1 MFNFHSAACERSPR
15 VPVVYGPIAAN
26 QPQLA
31 PSKLLLPSRRRFLQ
45 EAGLGFGSLALASML
60 HAETKSESI
69 AADPLALRSPDFPG
83 RVKSIIWLFMTGG
96 PSQVDTWDY
105 KPELQ
110 KRDGQDLAGADPK
123 TGFFTT
129 SGKCL
134 KSPFEWKQHGESG
147 SWVSDLFPHLS
158 KHVDKMCFLHS
169 MHLRQN
175 NHAPASI
182 EFMCG
187 TNRPGLPALGA
198 WMTYGLGSQNQSL
211 PSYVVLH
218 DTRPRGDDQIWSA
231 GFLPKTYQALA
242 LDARRKETI
251 DNLSRDARHTDAQQR
266 SQLDLIR
273 QLNHEHS
280 QSRPTQADLAA
291 RINSYE
297 LAYRMQMAAPEAMD
311 LSKESQATHQMYG
324 MDQPECTTFARQC
337 LLARRLVE
345 RGVRFV
351 QIFAG
356 KGVGGDGSVNDVPWD
371 CHTDLQTNH
380 RSCGLHTDQPAAA
393 LLADLESR
401 GMLDST
407 LVIWGGEFGRTSDS
421 QGAKGR
427 DHNPNGFTIWMAG
440 AGVKGGLHYGAT
452 DPFGYKAVEKKVHVN
467 DLHATLLH
475 LLGLEHTKLTYRFN
489 GRDFRLTDV
498 GGELLTDILA

>member
-1 MFNFHSAACERSPR
+1 MFGYYTPGDLS
-15 VPVVYGPIAAN
+15 
-26 QPQLA
+26 
-31 PSKLLLPSRRRFLQ
+31 LPARRRFLQ
-45 EAGLGFGSLALASML
+45 DAGMGFGSLALASLL
-60 HAETKSESI
+60 HSETASASTTPSN
-69 AADPLALRSPDFPG
+69 DPLALRPPHFPG
-83 RVKSIIWLFMTGG
+83 KVKSIIWLFMTGA

-110 KRDGQDLAGADPK
+110 ARHGQDLAGSDPK

-134 KSPFEWKQHGESG
+134 KSPFKWAQHGESG
-147 SWVSDLFPHLS
+147 SWVPEIFPHLS
-158 KHVDKMCFLHS
+158 RHVDKMCFLHS
-169 MHLRQN
+169 MYLRQN
-175 NHAPASI
+175 NHAPASL
-182 EFMCG
+182 ELMCG
-187 TNRPGLPALGA
+187 TNRPGLPSLGA
-198 WMTYGLGSQNQSL
+198 WMTYGLGSQNQNL
-211 PSYVVLH
+211 PSCVVLH

-231 GFLPKTYQALA
+231 GFLPKTYQAMA
-242 LDARRKETI
+242 LDARRKESI
-251 DNLSRDARHTDAQQR
+251 ENLGRDARHSDSQQR
-266 SQLDLIR
+266 AQLDLLR
-273 QLNHEHS
+273 ELNQAHAVT
-280 QSRPTQADLAA
+280 RPTQADLAA
-291 RINSYE
+291 RINSFE
-297 LAYRMQMAAPEAMD
+297 LAYRMQMAAPEALD
-311 LSKESQATHQMYG
+311 LGSEPESIHQLYG
-324 MDQPECTTFARQC
+324 MNQPECATFSRQC

-371 CHTDLQTNH
+371 CHSDVETNH
-380 RSCGLHTDQPAAA
+380 RSCGMHTDQPAAA
-393 LLADLESR
+393 LLQDLEAR
-401 GMLDST
+401 GLLEST

-421 QGAKGR
+421 QGDRGR

-475 LLGLEHTKLTYRFN
+475 LLGLEHTLLTYRFN

-498 GGELLTDILA
+498 GGEVLTEILT

>member
-1 MFNFHSAACERSPR
+1 MFHDSSSND
-15 VPVVYGPIAAN
+15 IA
-26 QPQLA
+26 
-31 PSKLLLPSRRRFLQ
+31 LPPRRRFLQ
-45 EAGLGFGSLALASML
+45 QAGLGFGSLALASLL
-60 HAETKSESI
+60 HQETN
-69 AADPLALRSPDFPG
+69 AAPSLGGDPLALRSPHFPAQ
-83 RVKSIIWLFMTGG
+83 VKSIIWMFMTGG

-110 KRDGQDLAGADPK
+110 KRDGQDLAGSDPK

-134 KSPFEWKQHGESG
+134 KSPIEWKQHGQSG
-147 SWVSDLFPHLS
+147 SWVSGIFPHLS
-158 KHVDKMCFLHS
+158 QHVDKMCFLHS
-169 MHLRQN
+169 MHLKQN

-182 EFMCG
+182 ELMCG

-198 WMTYGLGSQNQSL
+198 WMTYGLGSMNQDL

-231 GFLPKTYQALA
+231 GFLPKTYQALS
-242 LDARRKETI
+242 LDARRKEAV
-251 DNLSRDARHTDAQQR
+251 DNLARDAKHSDAQQR
-266 SQLDLIR
+266 AQLDLIR
-273 QLNHEHS
+273 QLNQQHAAA
-280 QSRPTQADLAA
+280 RPTQADLAA

-297 LAYRMQMAAPEAMD
+297 LAYRMQMSAPEALD
-311 LSKESQATHQMYG
+311 LTKESEATHKMYG
-324 MDQPECTTFARQC
+324 MDQPECATFARQC
-337 LLARRLVE
+337 LLSRRLVE

-356 KGVGGDGSVNDVPWD
+356 KGTGADGSVNDVPWD
-371 CHTDLQTNH
+371 CHSDLETNH
-380 RSCGLHTDQPAAA
+380 RSNGLHTDQPAAA
-393 LLADLESR
+393 LLADLDAR
-401 GMLDST
+401 GLLEST

-421 QGAKGR
+421 QGSKGR

-440 AGVKGGLHYGAT
+440 AGVKGGFHYGAT
-452 DPFGYKAVEKKVHVN
+452 DEFGYKAVTNKVHVN

-489 GRDFRLTDV
+489 GRDYRLTDV
-498 GGELLTDILA
+498 AGNVITDVLA

>member
-1 MFNFHSAACERSPR
+1 MFNFYSPAE
-15 VPVVYGPIAAN
+15 IA
-26 QPQLA
+26 
-31 PSKLLLPSRRRFLQ
+31 LPSRRRFLQ
-45 EAGLGFGSLALASML
+45 EAGMGFGSLALAGLLNADSP
-60 HAETKSESI
+60 AATNS
-69 AADPLALRSPDFPG
+69 ADPLALKSPDFG
-83 RVKSIIWLFMTGG
+83 GKVKSIIWLFMTGA

-110 KRDGQDLAGADPK
+110 KRDGQELAGADPK

-134 KSPFEWKQHGESG
+134 KSPFKWEQHGESG
-147 SWVSDLFPHLS
+147 TWVSDLFPHLS

-169 MHLRQN
+169 MYLRQN
-175 NHAPASI
+175 NHAPAAI
-182 EFMCG
+182 ELMCG

-198 WMTYGLGSQNQSL
+198 WMTYGLGSQNQNL

-242 LDARRKETI
+242 LDARRKEAI
-251 DNLSRDARHTDAQQR
+251 DNLARDAKHTDQQQR
-266 SQLDLIR
+266 SQLELIR
-273 QLNHEHS
+273 KLNEEHAAG
-280 QSRPTQADLAA
+280 RPTQADLAA

-297 LAYRMQMAAPEAMD
+297 LAYRMQMSAPEALD
-311 LSKESQATHQMYG
+311 LSRETEATHKLYG
-324 MDQPECTTFARQC
+324 LDRPECATFARQC
-337 LLARRLVE
+337 LLSRRLVE

-371 CHTDLQTNH
+371 CHSNVEINH
-380 RSCGLHTDQPAAA
+380 RSCGLHVDQPAAA
-393 LLADLESR
+393 LLGDLQAR
-401 GMLDST
+401 GLLEST

-440 AGVKGGLHYGAT
+440 AGVKEGLHYGAT

-475 LLGLEHTKLTYRFN
+475 LLGLDHTKLTYRFN

-498 GGELLTDILA
+498 GGELLKEILA

>member
-1 MFNFHSAACERSPR
+1 MPNNFPSR
-15 VPVVYGPIAAN
+15 
-26 QPQLA
+26 LA
-31 PSKLLLPSRRRFLQ
+31 LPGRRRFLA
-45 EAGLGFGSLALASML
+45 EAGLGFGTLALSNL
-60 HAETKSESI
+60 LGEE
-69 AADPLALRSPDFPG
+69 AAAAAAAPLAPKSPHYPG
-83 RVKSIIWLFMTGG
+83 KVKSIIWLFMTGG

-110 KRDGQDLAGADPK
+110 KRDGQPLAGADPK

-134 KSPFEWKQHGESG
+134 ASPFKWAQHGKSG
-147 SWVSDLFPHLS
+147 TWVPEIFPYLS
-158 KHVDKMCFLHS
+158 RHVDKMCFLHS

-182 EFMCG
+182 ELMCG

-198 WMTYGLGSQNQSL
+198 WETYGLGALNSNL
-211 PSYVVLH
+211 PAYVVMH

-231 GFLPKTYQALA
+231 GFLPKTFQAMA
-242 LDARRKETI
+242 LDSRRKEAI
-251 DNLSRDARHTDAQQR
+251 DNLARGAAHSDPQQR
-266 SQLDLIR
+266 AQLDLIR
-273 QLNHEHS
+273 ELNREHAS
-280 QSRPTQADLAA
+280 TRQTQADLAA
-291 RINSYE
+291 RIDSYE
-297 LAYRMQMAAPEAMD
+297 LAYRMQMAAPEALD
-311 LSKESQATHQMYG
+311 LSRESAMTQAMYG
-324 MDQPECTTFARQC
+324 LERPECATFARQC

-356 KGVGGDGSVNDVPWD
+356 KGVAGDGSVGDVPWD
-371 CHTDLQTNH
+371 CHSDLQSNH

-475 LLGLEHTKLTYRFN
+475 MMGIDHLKLTHRFN

-498 GGELLTDILA
+498 GGEVLSEVLA

>member
-1 MFNFHSAACERSPR
+1 MFHDSSSNDIALPPR
-15 VPVVYGPIAAN
+15 R
-26 QPQLA
+26 Q
-31 PSKLLLPSRRRFLQ
+31 FLQ
-45 EAGLGFGSLALASML
+45 QAGLGFGSLALASLL
-60 HAETKSESI
+60 HQETN
-69 AADPLALRSPDFPG
+69 AAPSLGGDPLALRSPHFPAQ
-83 RVKSIIWLFMTGG
+83 VKSIIWMFMTGG

-110 KRDGQDLAGADPK
+110 KRDGQDLAGSDPK

-134 KSPFEWKQHGESG
+134 KSPFEWKQHGQSG
-147 SWVSDLFPHLS
+147 SWVSGIFPHLS
-158 KHVDKMCFLHS
+158 QHVDKMCFLHS
-169 MHLRQN
+169 MHLKQN

-182 EFMCG
+182 ELMCG

-198 WMTYGLGSQNQSL
+198 WMTYGLGSMNQDL

-231 GFLPKTYQALA
+231 GFLPKTYQALS
-242 LDARRKETI
+242 LDARRKEAV
-251 DNLSRDARHTDAQQR
+251 DNLARDAKHSDAQQR

-273 QLNHEHS
+273 QLNQQHAAA
-280 QSRPTQADLAA
+280 RPTQADLAA

-297 LAYRMQMAAPEAMD
+297 LAYRMQMSAPEALD
-311 LSKESQATHQMYG
+311 LTKESEATHKMYG
-324 MDQPECTTFARQC
+324 MDQPECATFARQC
-337 LLARRLVE
+337 LLSRRLVE

-356 KGVGGDGSVNDVPWD
+356 KGTGADGSVNDVPWD
-371 CHTDLQTNH
+371 CHSDLETNH
-380 RSCGLHTDQPAAA
+380 RSNGLHTDQPAAA
-393 LLADLESR
+393 LLADLDAR
-401 GMLDST
+401 GLLEST

-421 QGAKGR
+421 QGSKGR

-440 AGVKGGLHYGAT
+440 AGVKGGFHYGAT
-452 DPFGYKAVEKKVHVN
+452 DEFGYKAVTNKVHVN

-489 GRDFRLTDV
+489 GRDYRLTDV
-498 GGELLTDILA
+498 AGNVITDVLA

>member
-1 MFNFHSAACERSPR
+1 MSINHIPGMEREMTNPIGAAE
-15 VPVVYGPIAAN
+15 A
-26 QPQLA
+26 
-31 PSKLLLPSRRRFLQ
+31 LPPRRRFLR

-60 HAETKSESI
+60 GEEARASLP
-69 AADPLALRSPDFPG
+69 AAAPLAPRAPHFPG
-83 RVKSIIWLFMTGG
+83 KVKSIIWLFMTGG

-110 KRDGQDLAGADPK
+110 KRDGQPLAGADPK

-134 KSPFEWKQHGESG
+134 ASPFKWARHGASG
-147 SWVSDLFPHLS
+147 TWVPEIFPNLAR
-158 KHVDKMCFLHS
+158 HVDKMCFLHS

-182 EFMCG
+182 ELMCG

-198 WMTYGLGSQNQSL
+198 WETYGLGAMNSNL
-211 PSYVVLH
+211 PAYVVMH

-231 GFLPKTYQALA
+231 GFLPKTFQAMA
-242 LDARRKETI
+242 LDARRKEAI
-251 DNLSRDARHTDAQQR
+251 DNLARAGGRTDPQQR
-266 SQLDLIR
+266 NQLDLIR
-273 QLNHEHS
+273 DLNRDHAAA
-280 QSRPTQADLAA
+280 RPTQPDLAA
-291 RINSYE
+291 RIDSYE
-297 LAYRMQMAAPEAMD
+297 LAYRMQMAAPEALD
-311 LSKESQATHQMYG
+311 IGSESSLTRAMYG
-324 MDQPECTTFARQC
+324 IERPECATFARQC

-371 CHTDLQTNH
+371 CHSDLQTNH
-380 RSCGLHTDQPAAA
+380 RSCALHTDQPAAA
-393 LLADLESR
+393 LLADLASR

-440 AGVKGGLHYGAT
+440 AGVKGGHHHGAT
-452 DPFGYKAVEKKVHVN
+452 DPFGYKAVEDKVHVN

-475 LLGLEHTKLTYRFN
+475 LMGIDHLKLTHRFN

-498 GGELLTDILA
+498 GGEVLRGILA

>member
-1 MFNFHSAACERSPR
+1 MFHDNPTND
-15 VPVVYGPIAAN
+15 IA
-26 QPQLA
+26 
-31 PSKLLLPSRRRFLQ
+31 LPSRRRFLQ
-45 EAGLGFGSLALASML
+45 QAGLGFGSLALASLL
-60 HAETKSESI
+60 HQETN
-69 AADPLALRSPDFPG
+69 AAPSVGGDPLALRSPHFPAQ
-83 RVKSIIWLFMTGG
+83 VKSIIWMFMTGG

-110 KRDGQDLAGADPK
+110 KRDGQDLAGSDPK

-134 KSPFEWKQHGESG
+134 KSPFEWKQHGQSG
-147 SWVSDLFPHLS
+147 SWVSGIFPHLS
-158 KHVDKMCFLHS
+158 QHVDKMCFLHS
-169 MHLRQN
+169 MHLKQN

-182 EFMCG
+182 ELMCG

-198 WMTYGLGSQNQSL
+198 WMTYGLGSMNQDL

-231 GFLPKTYQALA
+231 GFLPKTYQALS
-242 LDARRKETI
+242 LDARRKEAV
-251 DNLSRDARHTDAQQR
+251 DNLARDAKHSDAQQR
-266 SQLDLIR
+266 AQLDLIR
-273 QLNHEHS
+273 QLNQQHAAA
-280 QSRPTQADLAA
+280 RPTQADLAA

-297 LAYRMQMAAPEAMD
+297 LAYRMQMSAPEALD
-311 LSKESQATHQMYG
+311 LTKESEATHKMYG
-324 MDQPECTTFARQC
+324 MDQPECATFARQC
-337 LLARRLVE
+337 LLSRRLVE

-356 KGVGGDGSVNDVPWD
+356 KGTGADGSVNDVPWD
-371 CHTDLQTNH
+371 CHSDLETNH
-380 RSCGLHTDQPAAA
+380 RSNGLHTDQPAAA
-393 LLADLESR
+393 LLADLDAR
-401 GMLDST
+401 GLLEST

-421 QGAKGR
+421 QGSKGR

-440 AGVKGGLHYGAT
+440 AGVKGGFHYGAT
-452 DPFGYKAVEKKVHVN
+452 DEFGYKAVTNKVHVN

-489 GRDFRLTDV
+489 GRDYRLTDV
-498 GGELLTDILA
+498 AGNVITDVLA

>member
-1 MFNFHSAACERSPR
+1 MILCPMNLPKTNM
-15 VPVVYGPIAAN
+15 I
-26 QPQLA
+26 QL
-31 PSKLLLPSRRRFLQ
+31 PTRRRFLQ
-45 EAGLGFGSLALASML
+45 DSGLGFGSLALASL
-60 HAETKSESI
+60 LNQETS
-69 AADPLALRSPDFPG
+69 ANPLAQKQPHF
-83 RVKSIIWLFMTGG
+83 VAKAKSVIWLFMTGG

-134 KSPFEWKQHGESG
+134 KSPFEWRQHGESAT
-147 SWVSDLFPHLS
+147 WVPDIFPHLS
-158 KHVDKMCFLHS
+158 QHVDEMTFIHS
-169 MHLRQN
+169 MYLRQN
-175 NHAPASI
+175 NHAPAAI
-182 EFMCG
+182 ELMCG
-187 TNRPGLPALGA
+187 TNRPGLPAMGA
-198 WMTYGLGSQNQSL
+198 WMTYGLGAENQDL
-211 PSYVVLH
+211 PAYVVLH

-231 GFLPKTYQALA
+231 GFLPKTYQALT
-242 LDARRKETI
+242 LDARRKEAI
-251 DNLSRDARHTDAQQR
+251 DNLARDGKHSDAQQR
-266 SQLDLIR
+266 AQLELIR
-273 QLNHEHS
+273 TLNQEHAAT
-280 QSRPTQADLAA
+280 RATQADLAA

-297 LAYRMQMAAPEAMD
+297 LAYRMQMAAPEALD
-311 LSKESQATHQMYG
+311 IAKESEVTHKQYG
-324 MDQPECTTFARQC
+324 LDKPECATFARQC
-337 LLARRLVE
+337 LIARRLVE

-371 CHTDLQTNH
+371 CHSDLQTNH
-380 RSCGLHTDQPAAA
+380 RSNGLHTDQPAAA
-393 LLADLESR
+393 LLADLKTR
-401 GMLDST
+401 GLLEDT

-440 AGVKGGLHYGAT
+440 GGVKRGLHYGST

-475 LLGLEHTKLTYRFN
+475 LMGLNHENLTYRFN

-498 GGELLTDILA
+498 AGSVINDILA

>member
-1 MFNFHSAACERSPR
+1 MFNFYSPSE
-15 VPVVYGPIAAN
+15 I
-26 QPQLA
+26 
-31 PSKLLLPSRRRFLQ
+31 SLPGRRRFLQ
-45 EAGLGFGSLALASML
+45 EAGLGFGSVALASML
-60 HAETKSESI
+60 HRDSQAEVSSS
-69 AADPLALRSPDFPG
+69 DPLALRAPHFG
-83 RVKSIIWLFMTGG
+83 GKVKSVVWLFMTGA

-105 KPELQ
+105 KPDLQ

-134 KSPFEWKQHGESG
+134 KSPFNWAQYGESG

-182 EFMCG
+182 ELMCG

-198 WMTYGLGSQNQSL
+198 WMTYGLGSQNQNL

-242 LDARRKETI
+242 LDARRKEAI
-251 DNLSRDARHTDAQQR
+251 DNLARDVKHNDAQQR
-266 SQLDLIR
+266 AQLDLIR
-273 QLNHEHS
+273 QLNVEHAAT
-280 QSRPTQADLAA
+280 RPTQADLAA

-297 LAYRMQMAAPEAMD
+297 LAYRMQMAAPEALD
-311 LSKESQATHQMYG
+311 LAQEPESIHKLYG
-324 MDQPECTTFARQC
+324 MNQPECATFARQC

-371 CHTDLQTNH
+371 CHSDVQINH

-393 LLADLESR
+393 LLADLDSR
-401 GMLDST
+401 GLLDST

-421 QGAKGR
+421 QGSKGR

-475 LLGLEHTKLTYRFN
+475 LMGLEHTKLTYRFN

-498 GGELLTDILA
+498 GGELLTEILA

>member
-1 MFNFHSAACERSPR
+1 MFGFQSFSD
-15 VPVVYGPIAAN
+15 
-26 QPQLA
+26 LM
-31 PSKLLLPSRRRFLQ
+31 LPTRRRFLQ

-60 HAETKSESI
+60 HGESK
-69 AADPLALRSPDFPG
+69 ADTASRDPLALREPDFPTK
-83 RVKSIIWLFMTGG
+83 VKSIIWLFMTGA

-147 SWVSDLFPHLS
+147 TWVSDLFPHLS
-158 KHVDKMCFLHS
+158 NHVDKMCFLHS

-182 EFMCG
+182 ELMCG

-231 GFLPKTYQALA
+231 GFLPKTFQALA
-242 LDARRKETI
+242 LDARRKEAI
-251 DNLSRDARHTDAQQR
+251 DNLSRDAGHTDVQQR
-266 SQLDLIR
+266 AQLDLIR
-273 QLNHEHS
+273 QLNQEHS
-280 QSRPTQADLAA
+280 KTRPTQADLAA

-297 LAYRMQMAAPEAMD
+297 LAYRMQMAAPETLD
-311 LSKESQATHQMYG
+311 LAAESQETHKLYG
-324 MDQPECTTFARQC
+324 MDNPECATFARQC
-337 LLARRLVE
+337 LLSRRLVE

-371 CHTDLQTNH
+371 CHSDVQSNH

-393 LLADLESR
+393 LLADLEAR

-475 LLGLEHTKLTYRFN
+475 LMGLEHTKLTYRFN
-489 GRDFRLTDV
+489 GRDYRLTDV
-498 GGELLTDILA
+498 GGNVLTEILA

>member
-1 MFNFHSAACERSPR
+1 MLEHA
-15 VPVVYGPIAAN
+15 
-26 QPQLA
+26 
-31 PSKLLLPSRRRFLQ
+31 LPSRRRFLQ
-45 EAGLGFGSLALASML
+45 QAGLGFGSLALADLL
-60 HAETKSESI
+60 HRDSY
-69 AADPLALRSPDFPG
+69 AAPAANPLAELAPHFPPK
-83 RVKSIIWLFMTGG
+83 VKSIIWLFMTGA

-110 KRDGQDLAGADPK
+110 RRDGQTLAGADPK

-134 KSPFEWKQHGESG
+134 KSPFGWKQYGQSG
-147 SWVSDLFPHLS
+147 TWVPDIFPHLS
-158 KHVDKMCFLHS
+158 RHVDKMCFLHS
-169 MHLRQN
+169 MYLRQN

-182 EFMCG
+182 ELMCG

-198 WMTYGLGSQNQSL
+198 WMTYGLGSLNQDL
-211 PSYVVLH
+211 PSYVVMH

-242 LDARRKETI
+242 LDARRKEAI
-251 DNLSRDARHTDAQQR
+251 DNLARDGKHSDAQQR
-266 SQLDLIR
+266 AQLELLR
-273 QLNHEHS
+273 QLNEQHAAT
-280 QSRPTQADLAA
+280 RPTQADLAA

-297 LAYRMQMAAPEAMD
+297 LAYRMQMAAPEALD
-311 LSKESQATHQMYG
+311 LSKESAATHKLYG
-324 MDQPECTTFARQC
+324 LDQPECATFARQC

-371 CHTDLQTNH
+371 CHTDVESNH
-380 RSCGLHTDQPAAA
+380 RSCGLHTDRPAAA
-393 LLADLESR
+393 LLGDLESR
-401 GMLDST
+401 GLLETT

-427 DHNPNGFTIWMAG
+427 DHNPNGFTIWLAG

-452 DPFGYKAVEKKVHVN
+452 DEFGYKAVANKVHVN

-475 LLGLEHTKLTYRFN
+475 LLGLHHERLTYRFN

-498 GGELLTDILA
+498 AGEVLKGILA

>member
-1 MFNFHSAACERSPR
+1 MFGYYTPGELS
-15 VPVVYGPIAAN
+15 
-26 QPQLA
+26 
-31 PSKLLLPSRRRFLQ
+31 LPARRRFLQ
-45 EAGLGFGSLALASML
+45 DAGMGFGSLALASLL
-60 HAETKSESI
+60 HSETASASTTPSN
-69 AADPLALRSPDFPG
+69 DPLALRPPHFPG
-83 RVKSIIWLFMTGG
+83 KVKSIIWLFMTGA

-110 KRDGQDLAGADPK
+110 TRHGQDLAGSDPK

-134 KSPFEWKQHGESG
+134 KSPFKWAQHGESG
-147 SWVSDLFPHLS
+147 SWVPEIFPHLS
-158 KHVDKMCFLHS
+158 RHVDKMCFLHS
-169 MHLRQN
+169 MYLRQN
-175 NHAPASI
+175 NHAPASL
-182 EFMCG
+182 ELMCG
-187 TNRPGLPALGA
+187 TNRPGLPSLGA
-198 WMTYGLGSQNQSL
+198 WMTYGLGSQNQNL
-211 PSYVVLH
+211 PSCVVLH

-231 GFLPKTYQALA
+231 GFLPKTYQAMA
-242 LDARRKETI
+242 LDARRKESI
-251 DNLSRDARHTDAQQR
+251 ENLGRDTRHSDSQQR
-266 SQLDLIR
+266 AQLDLLR
-273 QLNHEHS
+273 ELNQAHAVT
-280 QSRPTQADLAA
+280 RPTQADLAA
-291 RINSYE
+291 RINSFE
-297 LAYRMQMAAPEAMD
+297 LAYRMQMAAPEALD
-311 LSKESQATHQMYG
+311 LGSEPESIHQLYG
-324 MDQPECTTFARQC
+324 MNQPECATFSRQC

-371 CHTDLQTNH
+371 CHSDVETNH
-380 RSCGLHTDQPAAA
+380 RSCGMHTDQPAAA
-393 LLADLESR
+393 LLQDLETR
-401 GMLDST
+401 GLLEST

-421 QGAKGR
+421 QGDRGR

-475 LLGLEHTKLTYRFN
+475 LLGLEHTLLTYRFN

-498 GGELLTDILA
+498 GGEVLTEILT

>member
-1 MFNFHSAACERSPR
+1 MFDTTAEMM
-15 VPVVYGPIAAN
+15 
-26 QPQLA
+26 
-31 PSKLLLPSRRRFLQ
+31 LPARRRFLKD
-45 EAGLGFGSLALASML
+45 AGLGFGSLALASML
-60 HAETKSESI
+60 HRD
-69 AADPLALRSPDFPG
+69 AAADISATDPLALRSPHFPG
-83 RVKSIIWLFMTGG
+83 RVKSIIWLFMTGA

-134 KSPFEWKQHGESG
+134 KSPFAWRQHGESG

-158 KHVDKMCFLHS
+158 QHVDKMCFLHS
-169 MHLRQN
+169 MNLRQN

-182 EFMCG
+182 ELMCG

-198 WMTYGLGSQNQSL
+198 WMTYGLGSLNQSL

-242 LDARRKETI
+242 LDARRKEAV
-251 DNLSRDARHTDAQQR
+251 DNLARDGKHSDAQQR
-266 SQLDLIR
+266 SQLELIK
-273 QLNHEHS
+273 QLNQEHATT
-280 QSRPTQADLAA
+280 RPTQADLAA

-297 LAYRMQMAAPEAMD
+297 LAYRMQMAAPEALD
-311 LSKESQATHQMYG
+311 LTKESETTHKQYG
-324 MDQPECTTFARQC
+324 MDQPECATFARQC

-371 CHTDLQTNH
+371 CHSDVQTNH

-393 LLADLESR
+393 LLADLEAR
-401 GMLDST
+401 GLLETT

-440 AGVKGGLHYGAT
+440 AGVKGGFHYGAT
-452 DPFGYKAVEKKVHVN
+452 DDFGYKAVEKKIHVN

-498 GGELLTDILA
+498 GGELLSEILA

>member
-1 MFNFHSAACERSPR
+1 MFGYYSP
-15 VPVVYGPIAAN
+15 AD
-26 QPQLA
+26 LE
-31 PSKLLLPSRRRFLQ
+31 LPRRRRFLQ
-45 EAGLGFGSLALASML
+45 ESGLGFGSLALAGIL
-60 HAETKSESI
+60 NGES
-69 AADPLALRSPDFPG
+69 ALAQTALAQTDVADPLAPKQPHFPG
-83 RVKSIIWLFMTGG
+83 KVKSIIWLFMTGA

-110 KRDGQDLAGADPK
+110 QRDGQDLAGADPK

-134 KSPFEWKQHGESG
+134 KSPFPWAQHGESG
-147 SWVSDLFPHLS
+147 SWVSGIFPHLS

-169 MHLRQN
+169 MHLQQN
-175 NHAPASI
+175 NHAPASL
-182 EFMCG
+182 ELMCG

-198 WMTYGLGSQNQSL
+198 WMTYGLGSLNRNL

-242 LDARRKETI
+242 LDARRKESV
-251 DNLSRDARHTDAQQR
+251 DNLARDAKHTDAQQR
-266 SQLDLIR
+266 AQLDLLKR
-273 QLNHEHS
+273 LNQEHAAA
-280 QSRPTQADLAA
+280 RPTQADLAA

-297 LAYRMQMAAPEAMD
+297 LAYRMQMAAPEALD
-311 LSKESQATHQMYG
+311 LTKESEATHKLYG
-324 MDQPECTTFARQC
+324 MDNPECATFSRQC

-371 CHTDLQTNH
+371 CHSDVETNH

-393 LLADLESR
+393 LLADLEAR

-427 DHNPNGFTIWMAG
+427 DHNPNGFTIWLAG
-440 AGVKGGLHYGAT
+440 AGVKGGLHYGST

-467 DLHATLLH
+467 DLHATLLK
-475 LLGLEHTKLTYRFN
+475 LMGLEHTKLTHRFN

-498 GGELLTDILA
+498 GGEILTEILA